1 MSLFVEVD
9 SIAPKK
15 CKLII
20 NLDYILEVAP
30 LITGGCVL
38 TLGAQEAGTSRT
50 ITVSDDYSAFKQ
62 FVMQTVTAESIQ
74 KRFPKPAPAPAPDP
88 NRYPKQSSNIKAQ
101 GDNGVELDIPTFG
114 GVK

>member
-1 MSLFVEVD
+1 MSLFVEVN
-9 SIAPKK
+9 SLAPKN

-38 TLGAQEAGTSRT
+38 TMGAQEAGTSRT

-62 FVMQTVTAESIQ
+62 FVMQTVTADSIQ
-74 KRFPKPAPAPAPDP
+74 KRFPKTAKPTD
-88 NRYPKQSSNIKAQ
+88 NIKPQ
-101 GDNGVELDIPTFG
+101 QEGKGVEFDIPTFG
-114 GVK
+114 GQK